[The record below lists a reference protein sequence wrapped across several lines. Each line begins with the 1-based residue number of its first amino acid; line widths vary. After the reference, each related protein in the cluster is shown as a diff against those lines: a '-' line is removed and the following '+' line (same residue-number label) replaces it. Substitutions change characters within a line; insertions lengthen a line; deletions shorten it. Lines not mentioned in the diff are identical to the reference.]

1 MQTTYIT
8 GRTYG
13 TPQVLRISVVSRGAD
28 DFDAS
33 RVEFH
38 DDARRISGAVSV
50 FTLEVTPRDIG
61 PAVLREYDGG
71 RYRLI

>member
-1 MQTTYIT
+1 MQTSYST

-13 TPQVLRISVVSRGAD
+13 MPQVLRISVVSRGTD

-38 DDARRISGAVSV
+38 DDARCISGAVSV

-61 PAVLREYDGG
+61 PAVLREYDAG
-71 RYRLI
+71 RYRTI

>member
-13 TPQVLRISVVSRGAD
+13 TPQVLRIETLWRGKDATDWTTVRFD
-28 DFDAS
+28 DDT
-33 RVEFH
+33 RG
-38 DDARRISGAVSV
+38 ISGVV
-50 FTLEVTPRDIG
+50 VVLDMEVTPRDIG